1 MYIHVCCDHYVAIH
15 CASNGIKLTIKNLF
29 SSILYGVSGQVY
41 KVGGG
46 YILYYTNSTL
56 CI

>member
-1 MYIHVCCDHYVAIH
+1 MYVAIH